1 MFSLCWNSRD
11 NEETFTFLQMQRK
24 DAHPEYSPLV
34 PRCCICTN
42 NRRFNYL
49 QIITPNIISKYSF
62 LFTHLL
68 QMRAF
73 LSLISRDPV
82 YACIIF
88 IDTCI
93 NGYTFCVFVSFFPN
107 INRVN
112 QLKMLFER
120 FILTASYHW
129 PCQLTFTGAPLHI
142 PRFSRANTQR
152 ARGARH
158 RSFRG
163 SNCR

>member
-1 MFSLCWNSRD
+1 
-11 NEETFTFLQMQRK
+11 MQRK

-42 NRRFNYL
+42 NRMFNYL

-73 LSLISRDPV
+73 FITYFKRSCMCMYNIYWYMYKRIHIL
-82 YACIIF
+82 CIR
-88 IDTCI
+88 
-93 NGYTFCVFVSFFPN
+93 VFSPN
-107 INRVN
+107 INRIN
-112 QLKMLFER
+112 QLEMLFER
-120 FILTASYHW
+120 FILTVSYHW
-129 PCQLTFTGAPLHI
+129 PCQLTFTGAPLHS

-163 SNCR
+163 NNCR